1 MNIKKTL
8 TLTAVALLGVL
19 TASAQWT
26 PTKKVLDI
34 QQPNMK
40 VFLPADDLNTG
51 RAVVALPGGSYL
63 GHAYMHEGYDWAP
76 FFNKQG
82 IALIVCLYNLPAGD
96 RTLPMNDAK
105 AALKLVRDS
114 AKVWNINPEDV
125 GIMGSS
131 AGGHL
136 ASTIATH
143 TTKGTPEAPNFQIL
157 FYPVI
162 SMQAGLTH
170 EMTHDNFLGKNPGK
184 ELEAEFSNEL
194 QCTPDTPRAFI
205 ATSDDD
211 EGVPAA
217 NSALYY
223 LALNKAGVP
232 ASLYIYPSGRH
243 GWGNLQS
250 FKYNTEMMNELSAWL
265 RSF

>member
-8 TLTAVALLGVL
+8 ATIVLATAAVA
-19 TASAQWT
+19 TCSAQWT
-26 PTKKVLDI
+26 PTKKIIDI
-34 QQPNMK
+34 AEPNIK
-40 VFLPADDLNTG
+40 VFLPNDDLNTG
-51 RAVVALPGGSYL
+51 RAIVALPGGSYL
-63 GHAYMHEGYDWAP
+63 GHAYHHEGYDWAP

-82 IALIVCLYNLPAGD
+82 IALIVVRYKLPAGD
-96 RTLPMNDAK
+96 RTLPIGDAETAIK
-105 AALKLVRDS
+105 MVRDS
-114 AKVWNINPEDV
+114 AAVWNINPEDV

-143 TTKGTPEAPNFQIL
+143 TKKGTPQAPNFQIL

-162 SMQAGLTH
+162 SMQPGLTH
-170 EMTHDNFLGKNPGK
+170 QMTHDNFCGENPSK

-223 LALNKAGVP
+223 LGLNKAGVP
-232 ASLYIYPSGRH
+232 ATLHIYPAGRH
-243 GWGNLQS
+243 GWGILDS
-250 FKYNTEMMNELSAWL
+250 FQYNTEMLNDLSAWL